1 MGGAGHLRTIPPVGG
16 PGPDDP
22 GDPFANLPFF
32 GDLSKL
38 LGQQGPIAWDAA
50 SRLALTL
57 ASGGESEPNID
68 PSVRMSIEELGRV
81 ADLRVA
87 AATGLST
94 VVGGRPPSVV
104 AVSSSPEPMTA
115 ADVTMPGP
123 RNLSLPENLVGGSWI
138 RVWSRM

>member
-1 MGGAGHLRTIPPVGG
+1 MSG

-68 PSVRMSIEELGRV
+68 PSVRMAIEELGRV
-81 ADLRVA
+81 ADLQVTG
-87 AATGLST
+87 ATGLST
-94 VVGGRPPSVV
+94 TIGGRATSVV
-104 AVSSSPEPMTA
+104 AVTRTQW
-115 ADVTMPGP
+115 VQ
-123 RNLSLPENLVGGSWI
+123 RSLDSYKPL
-138 RVWSRM
+138 